1 MNDIFVKN
9 NKYKILTP
17 TGYKNF
23 DGVKKLKKDEYLT
36 LYLSNG
42 EIINCSLNHIFIS
55 ENCEIM
61 ASELDFFD
69 KIDTVNGKYVIVND
83 IKYQNDEIFLYDIIS
98 VDDDHLFI
106 VDDVISHNC
115 DTEFVSSGDNVI
127 EPDVLMFYKDTYIE
141 EPKEKRGIDNN
152 LWIWEYP
159 NTSGTYIVCADV
171 ARGDASD
178 YSAAQVIDIVNLTQ
192 VAEYKGKMDT
202 KDFGNFLVSLATEY
216 NDALLVVENSNVGWA
231 TIQQCID
238 RNYGNLFYMSKDL
251 RYVDTQRQLTNKIN
265 ASERQLV
272 AGFSTTSRTRPLI
285 ISKLDEYLTA
295 KSITIRSSRLID
307 ELFVFIWKNS
317 KAQAMQGY
325 NDDLIMAFSISLWVR
340 DTAIRLKQEGV
351 NITTRALENITSVTS
366 GMYVDRGL
374 EEDPYKV
381 KVGDFEEDI
390 RWLFK

>member
-55 ENCEIM
+55 ENREIM

-83 IKYQNDEIFLYDIIS
+83 IKYQRDEIFLYDIIS

-171 ARGDASD
+171 ARGDSSD
-178 YSAAQVIDIVNLTQ
+178 YSAAQVIDIINLTQ

-216 NDALLVVENSNVGWA
+216 NDALLVIENSNVGWA

-325 NDDLIMAFSISLWVR
+325 NDDLIMAFSISLWIR
-340 DTAIRLKQEGV
+340 DTAIRLRQEGI
-351 NITTRALENITSVTS
+351 NITQKSLENFSTMTS
-366 GMYVDRGL
+366 GMYVGKDDGQN
-374 EEDPYKV
+374 PYKIS
-381 KVGDFEEDI
+381 VGDYEEDI

>member
-1 MNDIFVKN
+1 MNTFVG
-9 NKYKILTP
+9 NKIYKILTP
-17 TGYKNF
+17 DGYKSF
-23 DGVKKLKKDEYLT
+23 SGISKRVKNEYLI
-36 LYLSNG
+36 LHISNG
-42 EIINCSLNHIFIS
+42 EIIECSLNHKFIS
-55 ENCEIM
+55 NGCEM
-61 ASELDFFD
+61 LASDLDFFD
-69 KIDTVNGKYVIVND
+69 EIDSIND
-83 IKYQNDEIFLYDIIS
+83 CKVFVTDIEYKTNEIELYDIIS
-98 VDDDHLFI
+98 VDDNNLFI

-115 DTEFVSSGDNVI
+115 DTEFISSGDNVI
-127 EPDVLMFYKDTYIE
+127 EPDVLMFYKNTYVE
-141 EPKEKRGIDNN
+141 EPRERRGIDGN

-178 YSAAQVIDIVNLTQ
+178 YSGAQVIDIVNLTQ

-216 NDALLVVENSNVGWA
+216 NDALLVIENSNVGWA

-285 ISKLDEYLTA
+285 ISKLDEYLTSKA
-295 KSITIRSSRLID
+295 ITIKSSRLID

-325 NDDLIMAFSISLWVR
+325 NDDLVMAFSISLWIR
-340 DTAIRLKQEGV
+340 DTAIRLKQEGI
-351 NITTRALENITSVTS
+351 NITTRALENITSHAV
-366 GMYVDRGL
+366 GMYIQNGNN
-374 EEDPYKV
+374 EDPYSIE
-381 KVGDFEEDI
+381 VGDYKEDI